1 MEFRRVLFRSGVAA
15 FQLDGEVE
23 ALVEH
28 ARKRVRR
35 VEADRREHRQELA
48 EEKLADP
55 LALRRVPLLA
65 PRENDAFAGERRQ
78 HGVVEQLVLGG
89 DERVRLAAHRLEH
102 LRGGA
107 RVRTRLGKP
116 ELDAFLQPGDADLE
130 DLVEVGGDDGDEP
143 QPLER
148 RHRVVG
154 RHRQHAAV
162 ERENAELAVEKLRRK
177 RCSAVHGEASILP
190 VPCYR
195 IRAMARHDT
204 LAAVDLGSN
213 SFHLQIGRVVDGQIY
228 PLDAVREVLRLGAGL
243 TAEKRID
250 RGMQAQAL
258 ETLAKFAE
266 RLRGFSRQAVRA
278 VGTNALRVAKNS
290 PQFLREARQ
299 VLGFPIE
306 VISGRE
312 EARLIYL
319 GVAHSLPAAAHRRL
333 VIDIGGG
340 STEII
345 IGTGFEPQLTESL
358 YMGCLSYSLKF
369 FADGKIDKPRM
380 KAAELAARQELAG
393 IVHGYRAA
401 GWDDA
406 VGSSGTARSMENIL
420 RENGRAHGWTPRT
433 RLYRMPAS
441 ALQQRSRSPA
451 RIAGLRPNRAPVL
464 PGGLAIM
471 GAALDELGIEA
482 MKVSEGALRHGVL
495 YDLLGR
501 VQHRDMREATVT
513 QFVRRYHIDAA
524 QAERVRSLS
533 LKIYDALA
541 PGAER
546 DEDVDRLVLEWAAK
560 LAEIGLSIEDA
571 QYHKHS
577 AYVLSNA
584 DMPGFSR
591 MEQVRLARVVLAH
604 RGKLSEVQDAGLE
617 GAGWKLVFAL
627 RTASLILRSR
637 TDLKLPFLRVAADAG
652 GFAIRP
658 LQPLL
663 HRDPA
668 SPAALES
675 EADYWKAIGMKLIV
689 RDRKSTRLNSSH

>member
-1 MEFRRVLFRSGVAA
+1 
-15 FQLDGEVE
+15 
-23 ALVEH
+23 

-78 HGVVEQLVLGG
+78 HDVVEQPVLGG

-130 DLVEVGGDDGDEP
+130 ELVEVGGDDGDET
-143 QPLER
+143 QPLEQ

-228 PLDAVREVLRLGAGL
+228 PLDALREVLRLGAGL

-250 RGMQAQAL
+250 RGTQAHAL
-258 ETLAKFAE
+258 EPVARFAE
-266 RLRGFSRQAVRA
+266 RRRGFPRQAV
-278 VGTNALRVAKNS
+278 G
-290 PQFLREARQ
+290 
-299 VLGFPIE
+299 
-306 VISGRE
+306 
-312 EARLIYL
+312 
-319 GVAHSLPAAAHRRL
+319 
-333 VIDIGGG
+333 
-340 STEII
+340 
-345 IGTGFEPQLTESL
+345 
-358 YMGCLSYSLKF
+358 
-369 FADGKIDKPRM
+369 
-380 KAAELAARQELAG
+380 
-393 IVHGYRAA
+393 
-401 GWDDA
+401 A
-406 VGSSGTARSMENIL
+406 VGSSGTARSMQTSL
-420 RENGRAHGWTPRT
+420 RENGFADEGLTREGLERLRALLIKHEKADPE
-433 RLYRMPAS
+433 
-441 ALQQRSRSPA
+441 

-471 GAALDELGIEA
+471 SAALDELGIEA

-533 LKIYDALA
+533 LKIYDGLA
-541 PGAER
+541 PG
-546 DEDVDRLVLEWAAK
+546 
-560 LAEIGLSIEDA
+560 
-571 QYHKHS
+571 
-577 AYVLSNA
+577 
-584 DMPGFSR
+584 
-591 MEQVRLARVVLAH
+591 
-604 RGKLSEVQDAGLE
+604 
-617 GAGWKLVFAL
+617 
-627 RTASLILRSR
+627 
-637 TDLKLPFLRVAADAG
+637 
-652 GFAIRP
+652 
-658 LQPLL
+658 
-663 HRDPA
+663 
-668 SPAALES
+668 
-675 EADYWKAIGMKLIV
+675 
-689 RDRKSTRLNSSH
+689 